1 LRRCSRVLG
10 ERVSSTAANARSE
23 LTTLSKASKRLGE
36 ILKALSIM
44 VENEE

>member
-10 ERVSSTAANARSE
+10 ERVSSTAAARSE